1 MSTPNNISPEDLAL
15 FAMQLLSRDETA
27 EVEAYLEQSAE
38 GRRELAR
45 IQGDLAIYAHTVDL
59 HSPPAQ
65 VRERLMKQVA
75 REKRVAPIER
85 PAPVET
91 ANRASTMHKSAVPA
105 VTSGA
110 GKSGA
115 RTSGAG
121 TSGAG
126 TSGAGTSGARTSG
139 ARNIVAAS
147 DEPELRT
154 GRGSGSGPQ
163 LIDDDLPRRSMFA
176 KVFPWVG
183 WAAAAGLG
191 VAAGNLYRQRDSLYQ
206 ERDNLHAT
214 AVAQATKL
222 DNLTTDTAA
231 AREVLDALTDT
242 TAKRVTLVKAK
253 GASAPLPEGRAT
265 YVADKGTLI
274 FIANNLEPL
283 SPLKTY
289 ELWLIPAAAGS
300 APIPAGTFRPDERGN
315 ASVILPLLPKG
326 VEAKAFGVTVE
337 DKDGATTPTLPIILV
352 GA

>member
-91 ANRASTMHKSAVPA
+91 ANRASTIHKSAVQ
-105 VTSGA
+105 
-110 GKSGA
+110 
-115 RTSGAG
+115 AG

-126 TSGAGTSGARTSG
+126 TSDT
-139 ARNIVAAS
+139 RNIVAAS

-163 LIDDDLPRRSMFA
+163 LIDDDLPRRSVFA

-183 WAAAAGLG
+183 WAAAAGLA

-242 TAKRVTLVKAK
+242 TAKRVTLVKPK
-253 GASAPLPEGRAT
+253 GATAPLPQGRAT

-283 SPLKTY
+283 PPLKTY

-315 ASVILPLLPKG
+315 ANVILPLLPKG

>member
-27 EVEAYLEQSAE
+27 EVAAYLEQSAE

-75 REKRVAPIER
+75 REKREAPIER

-91 ANRASTMHKSAVPA
+91 ANRASTIHKSAVQ
-105 VTSGA
+105 
-110 GKSGA
+110 
-115 RTSGAG
+115 AG

-163 LIDDDLPRRSMFA
+163 LIDDDLPRRGVFA

-183 WAAAAGLG
+183 WAAAAGLA

-231 AREVLDALTDT
+231 ARVLPW
-242 TAKRVTLVKAK
+242 V
-253 GASAPLPEGRAT
+253 
-265 YVADKGTLI
+265 
-274 FIANNLEPL
+274 
-283 SPLKTY
+283 
-289 ELWLIPAAAGS
+289 
-300 APIPAGTFRPDERGN
+300 
-315 ASVILPLLPKG
+315 
-326 VEAKAFGVTVE
+326 
-337 DKDGATTPTLPIILV
+337 
-352 GA
+352 